1 MTIMQMEC
9 FVEAA
14 RCGSFTKAGENLY
27 ISQQTMS
34 RHIRT
39 LETELGFPLFERKN
53 TGAVLTRAGEC
64 LFQNWGELLRLYRTS
79 IDQAKDLYYGQ
90 QKKLRIGILDN
101 FGIYIDELVE
111 SLMRFER
118 RYRDLEMEYEVLSMK
133 QLLHGLETDRLQM
146 IIVYTAELEKVSGI
160 YCRRL
165 DNTAAS
171 TGIYCALS
179 HPLVKKKNHTWEDL
193 YGQTIGI
200 LSDEASLD
208 NKERTLEFL
217 KKNGLENRVQLQ
229 EYSSRQN
236 LGVALLTGKCVTIS
250 YSSMFESL
258 AGKLACYP
266 LAKEEGNPE
275 VSIAWRDEKYAT
287 KAQNISRMF
296 ENVNHRPE

>member
-34 RHIRT
+34 RHIRA

-146 IIVYTAELEKVSGI
+146 ISCIRRNWKRFPAFIAADWTIQPPAPGYTVPFRI
-160 YCRRL
+160 
-165 DNTAAS
+165 
-171 TGIYCALS
+171 
-179 HPLVKKKNHTWEDL
+179 PW
-193 YGQTIGI
+193 
-200 LSDEASLD
+200 
-208 NKERTLEFL
+208 
-217 KKNGLENRVQLQ
+217 
-229 EYSSRQN
+229 
-236 LGVALLTGKCVTIS
+236 
-250 YSSMFESL
+250 
-258 AGKLACYP
+258 
-266 LAKEEGNPE
+266 
-275 VSIAWRDEKYAT
+275 
-287 KAQNISRMF
+287 
-296 ENVNHRPE
+296 